1 MKRDERGSLVGVLVL
16 AIVLL
21 SGTYEGLW
29 DVSDVLS
36 PMPTIIMGIML
47 GLLAWGFRERIE
59 QAFKGHPHPRV
70 KKNEKNESP
79 IIIGRDNRHMTVEL
93 KSKNGTSKIHLFC
106 VSISGNREVLRETAE
121 DVEVVLAP
129 LNLCMAQ
136 QP

>member
-1 MKRDERGSLVGVLVL
+1 VGVLVL